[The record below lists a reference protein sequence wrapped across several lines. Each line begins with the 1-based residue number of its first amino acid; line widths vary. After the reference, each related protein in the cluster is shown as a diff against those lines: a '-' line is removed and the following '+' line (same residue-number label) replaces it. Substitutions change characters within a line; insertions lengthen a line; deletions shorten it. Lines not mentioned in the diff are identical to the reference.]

1 MSASEI
7 LVKYNFLVIFDC
19 ISLIGVSMKKVKKI
33 IVNMLSGVIG
43 SANETNAKLNKKIK
57 EKDGGESDYLKESF
71 YKEIKSED
79 DWRLMY
85 EINIANTTYVFSII
99 VDKKSMMIKD
109 NHDIYFV
116 LTNTLVYNKDNF
128 ELSNDDLIHSLSL
141 SMLGSKISLLDKD
154 RLKFAIQ
161 NEFIMNYGA
170 FNNPG
175 LYEKMLAFNFFTAI
189 KLSNEASSELAK
201 TLDKK

>member
-1 MSASEI
+1 
-7 LVKYNFLVIFDC
+7 
-19 ISLIGVSMKKVKKI
+19 MKKVKKI